1 MIVPESSAVRL
12 PARRRSDAG
21 ARLRPP
27 ASAPSYDCPR
37 ESPNVPSMS
46 VSQPDSTGSALR
58 ASLDAA
64 RAELRAATARGAGG
78 RGTLERYAD
87 RVDGLI
93 RQVFTDAGPYDGQV
107 AVIALGG
114 YGRRHLCLHSDIDLL
129 LLFGN
134 GIGPAEERFV
144 HRFLNPLWDLGVVV
158 GHQVRD
164 IEDFQRLE
172 TDNPEF
178 LLALLDARPVAGAR
192 SVFERFGAVFH
203 QADTHAFILRSLLA
217 LIEERHAKFNDTL
230 YQLEPDVKD
239 APGALRD
246 LTATRT
252 IALLTDPLLL
262 RRGPADVARFDD
274 AEDFLLEVRSTLH
287 LECARNQN
295 VLSHELQER
304 TAEMLA
310 FPGAEPGQRVEKL
323 MSDYFRHARIVSRSL
338 EWARRTAPVPVGP
351 NMGLSRDGV
360 RFIDPVQA
368 ARNPAS
374 WPATFQ
380 AALDA
385 GTEVSEEALSCIQ
398 QHVDRY
404 RADDFFVDAKDRAA
418 LLRFLTPRPGLY
430 ARLSQMHDCG
440 LLGRVFPE
448 FQAISWRVVRDFY
461 HKYTVD
467 EHTLLTIRNLER
479 LTTTDAPHRV
489 RFRSLLGD
497 LQAPELLVLALLFH
511 DVGKWRDDDHALES
525 VRMAEQVL
533 ERLQVTGERREVVLF
548 LIRHHLRMSLAAF
561 RRDTEDPEIVKQ
573 FAALVGTEERLKLLC
588 LMTVVDIEAVS
599 PDTLTPWK
607 AELLRRLYVDTY
619 NHLTQRYGDELIE
632 RNEVGLTELQANRS
646 ADVSATEITKFLE
659 GLPQRYL
666 HVFPRETIYRHIRL
680 ARDIKPDEVHLSL
693 EQKGA
698 TWALAVATLDKPF
711 LFSNICGVLSSFG
724 MNILRGHA
732 FTNPNGL
739 VLDAFE
745 FTDEER
751 FFELNRDAQDQVLR
765 VMQDVVSGRADV
777 TARLRGREQSIL
789 QARSSL
795 RFPPVVHTDNKASG
809 RYTILDIVT
818 GNALGLL
825 YRISRVISQ
834 HGCDVDLVLIATE
847 GEKAID
853 VFHITKAGSKL
864 TEAEQIALTSDLQR
878 TLEGTV

>member
-1 MIVPESSAVRL
+1 MT
-12 PARRRSDAG
+12 PA
-21 ARLRPP
+21 
-27 ASAPSYDCPR
+27 
-37 ESPNVPSMS
+37 
-46 VSQPDSTGSALR
+46 QPDSIGSALK
-58 ASLDAA
+58 ALFGAA
-64 RAELRAATARGAGG
+64 REELRVATARGAGG
-78 RGTLERYAD
+78 RMALERYAD

-93 RQVFTDAGPYDGQV
+93 RHVVVDAGPYEGEV
-107 AVIALGG
+107 AIIALGG

-129 LLFGN
+129 VLFGQA
-134 GIGPAEERFV
+134 IGAPEERLV
-144 HRFLNPLWDLGVVV
+144 HRLLNPLWDLGVVV
-158 GHQVRD
+158 GHQVRALA
-164 IEDFQRLE
+164 DFSQLE

-192 SVFERFGAVFH
+192 ALFERFGAVFH
-203 QADTHAFILRSLLA
+203 EAGTHAFILRSLLT
-217 LIEERHAKFNDTL
+217 LIQERHAGFNDTL

-246 LTATRT
+246 LTAART
-252 IALLTDPLLL
+252 IAMLTEPLLL
-262 RRGPADVARFDD
+262 RRGPADAARFDD
-274 AEDFLLEVRSTLH
+274 AEDFLLRVRSALH
-287 LECARNQN
+287 LEYGRNQN
-295 VLSHELQER
+295 ILSHELQER
-304 TAEMLA
+304 TAEILDY
-310 FPGAEPGQRVEKL
+310 PGAETRLRVERL

-338 EWARRTAPVPVGP
+338 EFARRTAPVPVGP

-360 RFIDPVQA
+360 RFIDPLQA

-374 WPATFQ
+374 WLGIFQ

-385 GTEVSEEALSCIQ
+385 GTEVSDEALSCIQ

-404 RADDFFVDAKDRAA
+404 RADDFFIDVEGRAA
-418 LLRFLTPRPGLY
+418 LLRFLKPRPGLY

-467 EHTLLTIRNLER
+467 EHTLLTIRKLER
-479 LTTTDAPHRV
+479 LSGATEPYLA
-489 RFRSLLGD
+489 RFGSLLAD
-497 LQAPELLVLALLFH
+497 SQAPELLVLALLFH

-533 ERLQVTGERREVVLF
+533 DRLQVSGEARDVVLF

-561 RRDTEDPEIVKQ
+561 RRDTEDPDIVRQ
-573 FAALVGTEERLKLLC
+573 FAGLVGTEERLKLLA
-588 LMTVVDIEAVS
+588 LMTLVDVDAVG
-599 PDTLTPWK
+599 PGTLTPWK
-607 AELLRRLYVDTY
+607 GELLWRLYVDAY
-619 NHLTQRYGDELIE
+619 NHLTQRYGDERIE
-632 RNEVGLTELQANRS
+632 RTEAGLTELQGHRPG
-646 ADVSATEITKFLE
+646 DVSAAEVTAFLE

-666 HVFPRETIYRHIRL
+666 HVFPHDTIYRHIRL
-680 ARDIKPDEVHLSL
+680 ARDIRPDEVHLSL
-693 EQKGA
+693 EQKGT
-698 TWALAVATLDKPF
+698 TWALAAATLDKPF

-745 FTDEER
+745 FTDEDR
-751 FFELNRDAQDQVLR
+751 FFELNRDAQAQVLR

-777 TARLRGREQSIL
+777 TELLKGREQGIF
-789 QARSSL
+789 QAKNAQ
-795 RFPPVVHTDNKASG
+795 RFPPVVHADNKTSG
-809 RYTILDIVT
+809 RYTIFDIVA

-825 YRISRVISQ
+825 YRISRVISR

-853 VFHITKAGSKL
+853 VFHIAKAGSKL

>member
-1 MIVPESSAVRL
+1 MSMMR
-12 PARRRSDAG
+12 
-21 ARLRPP
+21 P
-27 ASAPSYDCPR
+27 ASTGAQPPRGGASAGQVPPSRD
-37 ESPNVPSMS
+37 
-46 VSQPDSTGSALR
+46 TASAGQASLK

-64 RAELRAATARGAGG
+64 RQELRAAITRGAGG
-78 RGTLERYAD
+78 RGALEHYAD
-87 RVDGLI
+87 RVDALI
-93 RQVFTDAGPYDGQV
+93 RQLFTDAGAYDGPLAIV
-107 AVIALGG
+107 ALGG

-129 LLFGN
+129 LLFGG
-134 GIGPAEERFV
+134 GIGAAEERFV
-144 HRFLNPLWDLGVVV
+144 HSFLNPLWDLGVVV

-164 IEDFQRLE
+164 IEDFGVLE
-172 TDNPEF
+172 RDNPEF
-178 LLALLDARPVAGAR
+178 LLALLDARPVAGVR
-192 SVFERFGAVFH
+192 SVFERFGTIFH
-203 QADTHAFILRSLLA
+203 QPDTHAFILRSLLA
-217 LIEERHAKFNDTL
+217 LIDERHARFNATL

-262 RRGPADVARFDD
+262 RRGPADAARFDD
-274 AEDFLLEVRSTLH
+274 AEDFLLRVRSTLH
-287 LECARNQN
+287 LECGRNQN
-295 VLSHELQER
+295 VLSHELQEC
-304 TAEMLA
+304 TAEMLGY
-310 FPGAEPGQRVEKL
+310 PGAEPRQRVEKL

-338 EWARRTAPVPVGP
+338 EWARRTAPVPVGT
-351 NMGLSRDGV
+351 NLGLSRDGV
-360 RFIDPVQA
+360 RFIDPIQA
-368 ARNPAS
+368 ARNPSS
-374 WPATFQ
+374 WLGAFQ
-380 AALDA
+380 SALDE

-404 RADDFFVDAKDRAA
+404 RADDFFADAQDRTA
-418 LLRFLTPRPGLY
+418 LLRFLRPRPGLY

-479 LTTTDAPHRV
+479 LNTTAEGDRL
-489 RFRSLLGD
+489 RFKGILAD
-497 LQAPELLVLALLFH
+497 LQEPELLVLALLFH

-525 VRMAEQVL
+525 ERMAEHVL
-533 ERLQVTGERREVVLF
+533 DRLHIADEQRETVLF

-561 RRDTEDPEIVKQ
+561 RRDTEDPDIVKQ
-573 FAALVGTEERLKLLC
+573 FASLVGTEERLKMLC
-588 LMTVVDIEAVS
+588 LMTLVDVEAVS
-599 PDTLTPWK
+599 PETLTPWK
-607 AELLRRLYVDTY
+607 AELLWRLYVDTY
-619 NHLTQRYGDELIE
+619 NHLTQRYGDERIE
-632 RNEVGLTELQANRS
+632 RTEVGLSELLANRPE
-646 ADVSATEITKFLE
+646 DVTSGEITRFLE

-666 HVFPRETIYRHIRL
+666 HVFPREAIYRHICL

-693 EQKGA
+693 ERKGA
-698 TWALAVATLDKPF
+698 VWSLAVATLDKPF

-745 FTDEER
+745 FTDDER
-751 FFELNRDAQDQVLR
+751 FLELNRDAHNQLLR

-777 TARLRGREQSIL
+777 TARLRGREQGIL
-789 QARSSL
+789 QARSVQ
-795 RFPPVVHTDNKASG
+795 RFAPVVHTDNKASG
-809 RYTILDIVT
+809 RYTILDIVA

-853 VFHITKAGSKL
+853 VFHITKAGAKL